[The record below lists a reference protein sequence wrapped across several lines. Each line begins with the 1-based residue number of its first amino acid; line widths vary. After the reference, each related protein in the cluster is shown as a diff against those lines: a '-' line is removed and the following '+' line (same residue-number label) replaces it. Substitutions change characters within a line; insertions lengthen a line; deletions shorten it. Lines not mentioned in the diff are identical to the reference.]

1 MNQAGDI
8 AEMAMMLA
16 ATKQGWTVF
25 TPYGHQTK
33 VDMILMKNGGKPVT
47 VQVKKGSLQRK
58 HEPHHA
64 SSWKV
69 LIGSCR
75 SATSTSNAPRLVRYV
90 DEFDIMAVYISELNI
105 LAFYELSAI
114 NGKASMRWNEGKSR
128 RNNWEIFDKY
138 NKQKQ

>member
-1 MNQAGDI
+1 MNQAGDV

-25 TPYGHQTK
+25 APYGHQTK

-58 HEPHHA
+58 REPHHA

-69 LIGSCR
+69 LVGSCR
-75 SATSTSNAPRLVRYV
+75 SSSSTSTAPRLCRYV
-90 DEFDIMAVYISELNI
+90 DEFDIMAVYIAELNI
-105 LAFYELSAI
+105 LAFYELAKIAGRS
-114 NGKASMRWNEGKSR
+114 SMRWNEGKSR
-128 RNNWEIFDKY
+128 RNNWDIFDKY